1 MEQDRKD
8 KYMRDKYVDGLV
20 SVIVPVYNAKDY
32 LGETLESIF
41 KQTYKNIEIICI
53 DDMSTDGSRDLIAN
67 YAQKH
72 DNIVPLLLEKNGGVA
87 NARNKGIEVARGRYI
102 AFLDSDDIW
111 LESKIEKQI
120 TYMQEK
126 DLAFT
131 FTGYQFMDENSKKMN
146 TIVGA
151 KDMLNYDKLLKHNA
165 IACLTVVIDRDKVDR
180 IHMPNIR
187 HEDYITWLDIL
198 KAGHIAYGID
208 ETLALYRTRANSL
221 SGNKIKAA
229 SWTWNILRNV
239 EKLSLPK
246 ALYCF
251 TYYAIVN
258 LKKHVFS
265 K

>member
-1 MEQDRKD
+1 MGRDRKD
-8 KYMRDKYVDGLV
+8 RYMDDKYVDGLV
-20 SVIVPVYNAKDY
+20 SVIVPIYNAKEY
-32 LGETLESIF
+32 LGETLNSIF

-53 DDMSTDGSRDLIAN
+53 DDMSSDGSRDLIAD
-67 YAQKH
+67 YAKDH
-72 DNIVPLLLEKNGGVA
+72 DNIVPLLLDKNGGVA
-87 NARNKGIEVARGRYI
+87 NARNKGIEAARGRYI

-111 LESKIEKQI
+111 LERKIEKQI
-120 TYMQEK
+120 DFMRKEGH
-126 DLAFT
+126 AFT
-131 FTGYQFMDENSKKMN
+131 FTGYQFMDENSQKMN

-151 KDMLNYDKLLKHNA
+151 KESLSYQKLLKHNA
-165 IACLTVVIDRDKVDR
+165 IACLTVVLDREKIDR
-180 IHMPNIR
+180 IYMPNIR

-221 SGNKIKAA
+221 SGNKLKAA

-251 TYYAIVN
+251 GYYAVVN

>member
-53 DDMSTDGSRDLIAN
+53 DDMSTD
-67 YAQKH
+67 
-72 DNIVPLLLEKNGGVA
+72 GGVA

-198 KAGHIAYGID
+198 KAGHIAHGID